1 MALGAGHPADRE
13 PIRFR
18 REPSR
23 ERPREEPE
31 REPGLSVRDRLNNRA
46 RDERDGPPLA
56 RERVERDAPR
66 ERPRD
71 ADAPGF
77 LDLRLDLDRL
87 ARRLRGEP
95 CIDRLIRKTG
105 LTRAEVQRAHTPGA
119 YLDPG
124 TGALSINEGYDPQ
137 SDAGILEHLIWDAV
151 RHEVSKRLA
160 TRAPATSGA
169 MGSND

>member
-1 MALGAGHPADRE
+1 MK
-13 PIRFR
+13 
-18 REPSR
+18 
-23 ERPREEPE
+23 
-31 REPGLSVRDRLNNRA
+31 A
-46 RDERDGPPLA
+46 RGILVD
-56 RERVERDAPR
+56 V
-66 ERPRD
+66 RPRD

-105 LTRAEVQRAHTPGA
+105 LTRAEVLRAHTPGA